1 MKSLDLFSGIGG
13 FALGFH
19 WAGIETAAFCEI
31 EDYPVKV
38 LNKNFPGV
46 LVHRDIREL
55 DGKEYKGIDII
66 TGGFPCQP
74 HSLAGKRLASE
85 DSRDLWGEMYRVI
98 CEARPE
104 WIVAENV
111 PGLLS
116 SESGRY
122 FGRVLRDLDQAGYC
136 VQWFCIPASAVG
148 AWHKRERIW
157 IVANS
162 MFSGRNRGA
171 KEQENLDS
179 KDEAGNADK
188 LERSSGASRN
198 VSYCHDIGATIQ
210 NFWKLSSVELFG
222 SEGKTR
228 RTFKTWAVEP
238 GVGRVANGVPN
249 RTHRIKGLGNA
260 VVPQIPYLIGKAILE
275 TIESP

>member
-19 WAGIETAAFCEI
+19 WAGIETVAFCEI

-38 LNKNFPGV
+38 LNKNWPGV
-46 LVHRDIREL
+46 PVHRDIRKL
-55 DGKEYKGIDII
+55 YGKEYKGIDIV

-85 DSRDLWGEMYRVI
+85 DSRDLWGEMFRVI
-98 CEARPE
+98 CEARPK

-122 FGRVLRDLDQAGYC
+122 FGRVLRDLAQAGYC
-136 VQWFCIPASAVG
+136 VQWFCIPASALG

-157 IVANS
+157 IVAN
-162 MFSGRNRGA
+162 
-171 KEQENLDS
+171 
-179 KDEAGNADK
+179 
-188 LERSSGASRN
+188 
-198 VSYCHDIGATIQ
+198 
-210 NFWKLSSVELFG
+210 FG
-222 SEGKTR
+222 SLRVQR
-228 RTFKTWAVEP
+228 RFHAKIQRKFSIPWGED
-238 GVGRVANGVPN
+238 GRRLESWPEMSTVSTPKFRRSGDGISNWMDRVKAC
-249 RTHRIKGLGNA
+249 GNA
-260 VVPQIPYLIGKAILE
+260 VVPQICHLIGQSIVE
-275 TIESP
+275 VEQC